1 MSFSLSPLTF
11 LNSLSDILY
20 VAPSAPAM
28 LVFLEH
34 ARPTSS
40 LDHSTCCLSIWN
52 APSPDSYRGSSLTTI
67 RSNTQKPCF
76 QWDLSW
82 PSYPFQSPL
91 GISVPYDLLYFFFL
105 IHITLKIIYIWLIV
119 SWLLSSTLKWKL
131 HEERSILF
139 ILFIIIS

>member
-1 MSFSLSPLTF
+1 MSFSLSPLTL
-11 LNSLSDILY
+11 LNSLSNILY
-20 VAPSAPAM
+20 VTPSATAM
-28 LVFLEH
+28 VVFFEH
-34 ARPTSS
+34 ARPTSIFGPQH
-40 LDHSTCCLSIWN
+40 LLSIWN
-52 APSPDSYRGSSLTTI
+52 GPSPDSYRGSSLTTI

-82 PSYPFQSPL
+82 PSYP
-91 GISVPYDLLYFFFL
+91 ISVSSWNFNSLLLLYLFFL